1 MRRITVLAGLLAATA
16 LLAALV
22 LQQVLTTIFLALT
35 VVVVARPLYRRLL
48 KLGIQRHVA
57 SALTT
62 LAVFLAVVIVAAPI
76 GFLLYARRGDI
87 EDGIETLP
95 DDVTLAYGDA
105 RYTVETADVQTYLAE
120 VLSDVGLR
128 IVGNAPELALLLTL
142 FTVVVFGVLL
152 GQRQVGRAIDAIVP
166 TGYEGVYAAFKQ
178 RTEHTLQAIY
188 VLQLATGIATFAV
201 AVPVFYVLGYEY
213 YLTLAVF
220 CGLLQFFPI
229 VGPSVVLAVLAAYH
243 LAQGDVAS
251 AIAIVGLG
259 GVVIAI
265 LPDAVV
271 RPYLA
276 RAAADMPATLYF
288 VGFIGGL
295 LSLGPV
301 GVIAGPLVVALLAEA
316 VELLAEELR
325 NGRQEELPGS
335 SEPPQ

>member
-1 MRRITVLAGLLAATA
+1 MLVATA

-22 LQQVLTTIFLALT
+22 LRQVLTTIFLALT

-48 KLGIQRHVA
+48 NLGIQRHVA
-57 SALTT
+57 SAITT
-62 LAVFLAVVIVAAPI
+62 LAVFVAVVVVAAPI
-76 GFLLYARRGDI
+76 GFILYARRGDI
-87 EDGIETLP
+87 EDAIETLP
-95 DDVTLAYGDA
+95 DDLTLAYGGA
-105 RYTVETADVQTYLAE
+105 SYTVETADVQTYLTDIVSDVAIE
-120 VLSDVGLR
+120 VL
-128 IVGNAPELALLLTL
+128 GNAPQLVLLLTL

-152 GQRQVGRAIDAIVP
+152 GQRQVGKAVDAIVP
-166 TGYEGVYAAFKQ
+166 AGYERVYAALKQ
-178 RTEHTLQAIY
+178 RTVHTLQAIY
-188 VLQLATGIATFAV
+188 VLQLATGIATFVV

-213 YLTLAVF
+213 YVTLAVI

-229 VGPSVVLAVLAAYH
+229 IGPSVVLAVLAGYH
-243 LAQGDVAS
+243 LAHGDVAD
-251 AIAIVGLG
+251 AIAIIGLG
-259 GVVIAI
+259 GVLIAI

-325 NGRQEELPGS
+325 NGQQSELPDS
-335 SEPPQ
+335 ADPPQ